1 MGKILFKTGKNSH
14 VEDVYVP
21 KTAVELEKRSRR
33 RELRARNG
41 G

>member
-1 MGKILFKTGKNSH
+1 MPETAVELENGH
-14 VEDVYVP
+14 VEGSYV
-21 KTAVELEKRSRR
+21 TEIAVELEKRSRR